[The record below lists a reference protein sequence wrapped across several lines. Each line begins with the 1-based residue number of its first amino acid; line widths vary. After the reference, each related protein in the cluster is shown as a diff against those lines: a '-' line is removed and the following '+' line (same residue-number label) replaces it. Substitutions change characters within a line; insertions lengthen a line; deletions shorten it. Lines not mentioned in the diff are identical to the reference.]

1 MDKNTKDIETNE
13 LPAHLQER
21 LSNEQEPLPA
31 GIQYRLRAAR
41 QQALEGAT
49 KNRNKNKHS
58 YWIPGLSF
66 ASFAAVIVSV
76 GFFVMTEKPIQTD
89 TLLTSTLAN
98 TSAANATA
106 SNITTTQTIASIDS
120 DILMEDED
128 FEFYEDL
135 EFYAWLADNNF

>member
-1 MDKNTKDIETNE
+1 MDKNTKDIQAKEIPT
-13 LPAHLQER
+13 HLQER
-21 LSNEQEPLPA
+21 LNDEQEPLPS

-49 KNRNKNKHS
+49 KSRNKHA

-89 TLLTSTLAN
+89 MPLASTLAN
-98 TSAANATA
+98 TTV
-106 SNITTTQTIASIDS
+106 ASIDS